1 MIKTQEA
8 QLPAFGA
15 GVFHAGAAYT
25 FQELRRRGFGAAALR
40 EMQRHGLQARRI
52 GKLKVVLG
60 ADLLA
65 YFEQA
70 PIETLSG
77 SGC

>member
-1 MIKTQEA
+1 MSTKTMQPTQA
-8 QLPAFGA
+8 AA
-15 GVFHAGAAYT
+15 GTFNATCAYSFAA
-25 FQELRRRGFGAAALR
+25 LRARGFGGATLR
-40 EMQRHGLQARRI
+40 EMQRNGLKARRV
-52 GKLKVVLG
+52 GKQKIVLG
-60 ADLLA
+60 TDLLA

>member
-1 MIKTQEA
+1 MQAKVQE
-8 QLPAFGA
+8 PATGS
-15 GVFHAGAAYT
+15 GVFHPGAAYT
-25 FQELRRRGFGAAALR
+25 FHELRRRGFGAAALR

-52 GKLKVVLG
+52 GKQKIVLG

-65 YFEQA
+65 YFEAA
-70 PIETLSG
+70 PVETLSG